1 MSSLLQDPG
10 WKSRSFQD
18 IDFLLSKDRQGPT
31 GWQLKILLERSTSL
45 PFTGQRKSHVQAWC
59 QWVQDTSPRRAGKG
73 SVGSA
78 NILAIIQESLTS
90 LFLPDFICNLSE
102 HPVGSVFK
110 IHPEYHFFT
119 TFPATSLFHYITICL
134 EYCSSPRL
142 AFVLLPLSPYCL
154 FLTQHMDNSAK
165 KDSNHVILQLKT
177 LW

>member
-1 MSSLLQDPG
+1 MAVKDSARKEHITSIHWPEKVTCPSLM
-10 WKSRSFQD
+10 
-18 IDFLLSKDRQGPT
+18 
-31 GWQLKILLERSTSL
+31 
-45 PFTGQRKSHVQAWC
+45 
-59 QWVQDTSPRRAGKG
+59 
-73 SVGSA
+73 SVGTGYFSQKGRQRVSRVSKYIG
-78 NILAIIQESLTS
+78 NNTRVFDFSLS
-90 LFLPDFICNLSE
+90 SRLICNLSE

-119 TFPATSLFHYITICL
+119 TFTATSLFHYITICL

-177 LW
+177 L